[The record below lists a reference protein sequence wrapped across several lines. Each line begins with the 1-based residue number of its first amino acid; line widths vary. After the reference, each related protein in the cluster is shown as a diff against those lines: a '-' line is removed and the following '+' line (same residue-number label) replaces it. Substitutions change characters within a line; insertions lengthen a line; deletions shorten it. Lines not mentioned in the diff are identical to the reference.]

1 MEQNPK
7 TIKDMLL
14 KDLSPQKLKQLSVIF
29 ISDHIKSSLTML
41 KLYMIYDLII
51 DKNLEGLFQL
61 LVTCV
66 IFLFT
71 ALLTVI

>member
-7 TIKDMLL
+7 ATKDMLL
-14 KDLSPQKLKQLSVIF
+14 RDLSPLKLKQLSVIF